1 MPRTK
6 TVKNRNLS
14 KKKQKQHNKRIKLAK
29 LSRIS
34 KKDNTLE
41 EDYQDLRKYYIAIA
55 LMNISQFLFEQ
66 GDVTWG
72 GIVDPYTLTV
82 EQDYWPNTNIKIN
95 DNDKSRI
102 NSLTTTLF
110 TNDPTWDLNNI
121 KSYIPYQ

>member
-1 MPRTK
+1 
-6 TVKNRNLS
+6 
-14 KKKQKQHNKRIKLAK
+14 
-29 LSRIS
+29 
-34 KKDNTLE
+34 
-41 EDYQDLRKYYIAIA
+41 
-55 LMNISQFLFEQ
+55 MNISQFLFEQ

>member
-95 DNDKSRI
+95 DNI
-102 NSLTTTLF
+102 L
-110 TNDPTWDLNNI
+110 W
-121 KSYIPYQ
+121 